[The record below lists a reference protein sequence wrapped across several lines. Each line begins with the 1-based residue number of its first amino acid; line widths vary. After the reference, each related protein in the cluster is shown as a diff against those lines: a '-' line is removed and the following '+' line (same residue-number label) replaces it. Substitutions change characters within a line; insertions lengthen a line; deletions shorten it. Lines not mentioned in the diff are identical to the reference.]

1 MVMKFIPWCRT
12 NRYKCFWNGKLS
24 LLKINEIYIKIKLK
38 SQNFRSMRKWRM
50 LRTKKENYHHTQMKY
65 LDQFITKTDY
75 KEDGL

>member
-1 MVMKFIPWCRT
+1 
-12 NRYKCFWNGKLS
+12 
-24 LLKINEIYIKIKLK
+24 
-38 SQNFRSMRKWRM
+38 M